1 MLRETSGGEGLLVCR
16 EIGSSVLCHVGYS
29 ETFLLRRSGEVLE
42 WAAQGG
48 GGVTV
53 PGGFQEERGN
63 GALRDMG

>member
-1 MLRETSGGEGLLVCR
+1 MLRETSSGEGLLVCR

-53 PGGFQEERGN
+53 PGGF
-63 GALRDMG
+63 